1 MPEEWFWFWGSICRW
16 LKKEIWIQ
24 NPKTSVTEDRRRKRK
39 WWIRIYKEAIP
50 CTSELHS
57 IKGIVIS
64 SPYPNL
70 FGVLHKKEK
79 ELQFKMNMHVV
90 FCQYIAR
97 WMLHLFLS
105 WHAFSNNV
113 MIYRYTHIMKMR
125 GFVWQVYLK
134 KLNMRR
140 K

>member
-1 MPEEWFWFWGSICRW
+1 MPKEWFWFWGSICRW
-16 LKKEIWIQ
+16 LKKEIWTQ
-24 NPKTSVTEDRRRKRK
+24 NPKTSVMEDGRRKRK

-50 CTSELHS
+50 CTSTTSELHS

-64 SPYPNL
+64 SPNPNL
-70 FGVLHKKEK
+70 FGAWHKKEN

-105 WHAFSNNV
+105 WHVFSNNV
-113 MIYRYTHIMKMR
+113 MIYRYRHIMKMCVC
-125 GFVWQVYLK
+125 VWQVGP
-134 KLNMRR
+134 
-140 K
+140 